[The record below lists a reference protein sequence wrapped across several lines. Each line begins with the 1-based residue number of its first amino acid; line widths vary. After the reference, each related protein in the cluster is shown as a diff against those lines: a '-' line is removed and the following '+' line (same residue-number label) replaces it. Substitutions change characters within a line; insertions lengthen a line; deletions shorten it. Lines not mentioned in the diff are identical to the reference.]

1 MRSNRKQTIGATV
14 RMGHPQSKWEVT
26 HGRDQQTE
34 EVNFALV
41 LHRELTQVLSTDCC
55 FLNSSN

>member
-1 MRSNRKQTIGATV
+1 
-14 RMGHPQSKWEVT
+14 MGHPQSKWEVT